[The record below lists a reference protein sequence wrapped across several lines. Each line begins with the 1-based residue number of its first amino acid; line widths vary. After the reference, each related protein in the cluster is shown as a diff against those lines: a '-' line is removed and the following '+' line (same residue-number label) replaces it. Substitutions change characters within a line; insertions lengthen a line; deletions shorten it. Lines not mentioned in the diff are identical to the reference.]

1 MTDWSASMQQTFEFY
16 EVDPT
21 TWKDIAKLNNITS
34 MSIDRD
40 STADT
45 LGSATI
51 DVTDESLTKEE
62 FYVRAYLLANQNGV
76 TERFAL
82 GTFLAQTPSISFDGR
97 VSSYS
102 LDAYT
107 PLIELTE
114 RKPQIG
120 YYTPKGNN
128 ILNSAYLIQ
137 RSYSR
142 APINP
147 PYNEK
152 NLQFDFVAEDDD
164 TWLTYLKDLLSQANY
179 ELYLDEYGNCSY
191 APITEMSAMTPVF
204 TYTDDNSSIL
214 YSDISLEKSYMSIPN
229 VVTVV
234 YSDSGRHY
242 EVTVKN
248 EDENS
253 VTSIPRRGREIET
266 RITDPSFTGEPT
278 RAMVEEYAQL
288 QLESLSSVTGT
299 IKYKHGFNQ
308 VRVGD
313 CVRINYTRA
322 GIKNQKAKVTV
333 QSFDC
338 ETGIKVSETAQFSI
352 KYWER

>member
-1 MTDWSASMQQTFEFY
+1 MIDWTASMQQSFEFY

-21 TWKDIAKLNNITS
+21 TWKDIAKLNNIAS

-40 STADT
+40 SSADT

-51 DVTDESLTKEE
+51 DVVDDSLTKEE
-62 FYVRAYLLANQNGV
+62 FYIRAYLLANQNGV

-82 GTFLAQTPSISFDGR
+82 GTFLAQTPSVSFDGR

-120 YYTPKGNN
+120 YYTPKGEN

-137 RSYSR
+137 RAYSR
-142 APINP
+142 GTINP

-152 NLQFDFVAEDDD
+152 TLQFDFVAEDDN
-164 TWLTYLKDLLSQANY
+164 TWLTYIKDLLTQANY
-179 ELYLDEYGNCSY
+179 ELYLDEYGACSY
-191 APITEMSAMTPVF
+191 SPITKMQAMTPVF

-214 YSDISLEKSYMSIPN
+214 LSDISIEKSYMSIPN

-234 YSDSGRHY
+234 YSDNNRHY

-248 EDENS
+248 EDANS
-253 VTSIPRRGREIET
+253 ITSIPRRGREIET
-266 RITDPSFTGEPT
+266 RITDPSFSGEPT
-278 RAMVEEYAQL
+278 SSMVKEYAEQ
-288 QLESLSSVTGT
+288 QLESLSTVTGT
-299 IKYKHGFNQ
+299 LKYKHGYNQ

-313 CVRINYTRA
+313 CVRVNYTRA
-322 GIKNQKAKVTV
+322 GIKNQKAKVTS

-338 ETGIKVSETAQFSI
+338 STGIEVSETAIFTVQ
-352 KYWER
+352 YWER